1 MLAIFLL
8 SVGIVLYYHYRN
20 NSEKFNP
27 ELFGISEEQKYYVL
41 VEKLKHNIKNKV
53 EISEADYLRVVS
65 LYLTYRDSELESLSK
80 MNKEVQLI
88 FKYYSFKY
96 VTLYI
101 DNYGFEQSVER
112 YSFKGLLEYKPLN
125 CDLEKHNGDLYS
137 LLCEKN
143 RYCPAKITKKE
154 IEAVNNTTVGE
165 F

>member
-20 NSEKFNP
+20 NSGKFNP

-53 EISEADYLRVVS
+53 EISDADYLRVVS

-88 FKYYSFKY
+88 LKY
-96 VTLYI
+96 
-101 DNYGFEQSVER
+101 
-112 YSFKGLLEYKPLN
+112 
-125 CDLEKHNGDLYS
+125 
-137 LLCEKN
+137 
-143 RYCPAKITKKE
+143 
-154 IEAVNNTTVGE
+154 
-165 F
+165 